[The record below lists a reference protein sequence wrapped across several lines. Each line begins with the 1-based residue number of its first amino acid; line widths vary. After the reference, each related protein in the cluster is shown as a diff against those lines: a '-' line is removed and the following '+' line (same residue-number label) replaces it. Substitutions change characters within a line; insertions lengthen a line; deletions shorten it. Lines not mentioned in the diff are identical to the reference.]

1 MAQVEQCVHRR
12 IFIVVVLVVAG
23 CAAPQE
29 QKTRLITPFNY
40 AEHDRY
46 LSPTNATL
54 RGQAQ
59 LRSEAS
65 GIVQTCA
72 GSQVLAVPAT
82 TFFREMMEVVKRG
95 QQPQVANEIDPVY
108 RSIIKVGQCDSR
120 GSFVITNMAPGTWIV
135 TTEVAWSTSSS
146 RQSVALMREVIV
158 ASGDN
163 PQFLLT
169 DADRVR

>member
-1 MAQVEQCVHRR
+1 VHRR
-12 IFIVVVLVVAG
+12 LLIVVVLVVAG

-54 RGQAQ
+54 RGQAL
-59 LRSEAS
+59 LRSGNS
-65 GIVQTCA
+65 GLVETCA

-82 TFFREMMEVVKRG
+82 TFFREMMEIVKRG
-95 QQPQVANEIDPVY
+95 QQPQVANEVDPVY

-120 GSFVITNMAPGTWIV
+120 GNFVVTNMAPGTWIV
-135 TTEVAWSTSSS
+135 TTEVSWSTGGS

-158 ASGDN
+158 ASGDTS
-163 PQFLLT
+163 QVLLT